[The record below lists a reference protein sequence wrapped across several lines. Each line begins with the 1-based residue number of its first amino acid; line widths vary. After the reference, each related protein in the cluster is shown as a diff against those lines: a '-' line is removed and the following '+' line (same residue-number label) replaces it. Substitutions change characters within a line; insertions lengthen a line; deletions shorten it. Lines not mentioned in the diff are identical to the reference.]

1 MLQRGSFPDEV
12 TYKLIIGALVRENK
26 LSDDCRVWD
35 QMMERGLT
43 LDRGISEMLSNAIQ
57 S

>member
-26 LSDDCRVWD
+26 LSNACRVWD

-43 LDRGISEMLSNAIQ
+43 LDRGISEMLINAIQ